1 MTRDIIITISLIL
14 NIILLYL
21 IIDNGNNG
29 GGIS

>member
-1 MTRDIIITISLIL
+1 MARDIIITISFIL

-29 GGIS
+29 GRIG